1 MPDRNGKRKTR
12 EQLLKK
18 RIPELGYY
26 FIVTDTKETEQ
37 NYMLGLR
44 NSIPPELQGRLVIR
58 VVKTKT
64 IDLVTEALNMA
75 SLQPQYG
82 QVWIVFDRDQ
92 VKGFD
97 DIIMQA
103 AAKGINV
110 GWSNPCI
117 EIWFNAYWGS
127 MPWYKDSVSCCEGF
141 AHRFEQI
148 TGQKYEKSDKTIY
161 QKLIQYG
168 NQKQAI
174 RIAKKRIEEHNRN
187 YKCKPSDMCP
197 ATTVHLLVE
206 EISQKIESKHNSE

>member
-117 EIWFNAYWGS
+117 EIWFSAYLGT
-127 MPWYKDSVSCCEGF
+127 MPWHQDSVSCCKGF
-141 AHRFEQI
+141 AHSFEKI
-148 TGQKYEKSDKTIY
+148 TGQKYEKSDKKIY
-161 QKLIQYG
+161 QKLIHYG
-168 NQKQAI
+168 NEKHAVE
-174 RIAKKRIEEHNRN
+174 IAKNKIEEHKRN
-187 YKCKPSDMCP
+187 YKYKPSDMCP
-197 ATTVHLLVE
+197 ATTVHILVE
-206 EISQKIESKHNSE
+206 EISEKIEND